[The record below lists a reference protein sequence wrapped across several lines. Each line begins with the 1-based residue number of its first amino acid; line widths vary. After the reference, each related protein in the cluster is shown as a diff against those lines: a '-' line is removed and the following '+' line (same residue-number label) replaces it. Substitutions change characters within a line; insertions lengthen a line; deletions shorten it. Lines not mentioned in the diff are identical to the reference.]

1 LSTEEEFSERVDELG
16 EAASE
21 TGSEVEEEPVEDIY
35 TSEAVNLDQLEMMLS
50 VSELLDRVFEGAN
63 IEDVAKEIARIRVR
77 RIRRKRRRK

>member
-1 LSTEEEFSERVDELG
+1 MSTEEEFSERVDELG